1 MRNSMILSNAVT
13 KYFVTDTNSQNF
25 VLLPLGAGGADTNR
39 WVNKQPANG
48 NDVKALLSPKSNK
61 ECNHLLSYE

>member
-1 MRNSMILSNAVT
+1 MRNSMILGNAVT

-39 WVNKQPANG
+39 
-48 NDVKALLSPKSNK
+48 
-61 ECNHLLSYE
+61 